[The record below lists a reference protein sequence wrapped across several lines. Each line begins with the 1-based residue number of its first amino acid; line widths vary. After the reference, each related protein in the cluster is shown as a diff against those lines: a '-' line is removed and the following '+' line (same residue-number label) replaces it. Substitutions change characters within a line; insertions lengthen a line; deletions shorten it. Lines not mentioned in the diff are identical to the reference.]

1 MSGDQLDTKSKDS
14 VKDGI
19 GQASEDSGRISLG
32 QGSEKKSTTI
42 NGTSPV
48 STSYGSSLK
57 LFLLNLT
64 SFCQL
69 Q

>member
-48 STSYGSSLK
+48 YVLAMAVA